1 MPAHVPGHDLL
12 AGHVVHGRE
21 VRLAARDLELGDV
34 GAELGEGWIGNGVL
48 DGFLEDESLFGE
60 FLRTPVSK
68 GGVEPLVVGPPHVVV
83 GVMPQLL
90 DRGVVVPVHELLLQ
104 QPVRRFDH
112 GVVVG
117 VALARQ
123 RSFDAE
129 HVERLVDPRVVE
141 LAAPVRVEHLDV
153 RRREVEGGERAQYQ
167 ACVPGPPGGM
177 AGDAPVRQAGQQ
189 THVRPSAPDSHVRQV
204 ARRIRVRGVAA
215 GLAVQRVRES
225 GLVGPRPVRFGPS
238 ARVRARHAL
247 FAHDAAD
254 ASPGRGDAPPFQGGL
269 DFPGAV
275 AFAAVAPDRA
285 HVAGDRIRTLRPG
298 TPGHPVT
305 GGAGNVRYPASRRY
319 RAAGGVGPYHAC
331 LRANTGAACSET
343 STSISNR
350 RSRLPGS
357 TGSFR
362 PGVRLSAA
370 RVEPLSGCLGPS
382 AAGSIARCRTRP

>member
-68 GGVEPLVVGPPHVVV
+68 GGVEPPVVGPPHVVV
-83 GVMPQLL
+83 EAMPQLL
-90 DRGVVVPVHELLLQ
+90 DRGVAVPVHELLLQ

-238 ARVRARHAL
+238 ARVRARMPCSRMMLPMRLLDAVTPFLSRAAL
-247 FAHDAAD
+247 IFL
-254 ASPGRGDAPPFQGGL
+254 APW
-269 DFPGAV
+269 
-275 AFAAVAPDRA
+275 RS
-285 HVAGDRIRTLRPG
+285 RP
-298 TPGHPVT
+298 
-305 GGAGNVRYPASRRY
+305 SRRTA
-319 RAAGGVGPYHAC
+319 R
-331 LRANTGAACSET
+331 T
-343 STSISNR
+343 SPAIGSA
-350 RSRLPGS
+350 RS
-357 TGSFR
+357 
-362 PGVRLSAA
+362 A
-370 RVEPLSGCLGPS
+370 SGCPV
-382 AAGSIARCRTRP
+382 IQ